1 MERVGKRIWSE
12 VGDRMESMLVL
23 IGGETPRIMAG
34 LALVIVWLK
43 FIQGINKGAPPLPPS
58 IEVFFDI
65 NN

>member
-1 MERVGKRIWSE
+1 
-12 VGDRMESMLVL
+12 MESMLVL

-34 LALVIVWLK
+34 LALVIVWLE